1 MIKFFRH
8 IRRSLIQENKMG
20 KYFKYA
26 IGEIILVVIGI
37 LIALQI
43 NNWNEHRKQVKEE
56 NEIIQSFKAEL
67 KAKSNQ
73 LKISIERNKE
83 YEEHSRALLSFI
95 KHDTVSVLTESD
107 VANFI
112 SYYPYQTDMPVLNE
126 ILKSDNKLVSKKNI
140 IGDLRQLSTSARK
153 VEKNLFYIDEI
164 YNSKVTDFIISIGFE
179 LSYKI
184 GVGENRNIS
193 LQYIKQHGYNRKQF
207 IALFNAVNILR
218 VNFTKSQKEMLN
230 LIEDLNSKLKND

>member
-8 IRRSLIQENKMG
+8 IRRSLINQNQTG

-26 IGEIILVVIGI
+26 LGEILLVVIGI
-37 LIALQI
+37 LIALHI

-56 NEIIQSFKAEL
+56 NEIILSFKAEL
-67 KAKSNQ
+67 KTKSNQ

-83 YEEHSRALLSFI
+83 YEEHSRDLLSLI
-95 KHDTVSVLTESD
+95 KNDTVSVLTEDD

-126 ILKSDNKLVSKKNI
+126 ILKSDNKLVSKKDI

-153 VEKNLFYIDEI
+153 VAKNLFYIDEI

-179 LSYKI
+179 LSYNI

-193 LQYIKQHGYNRKQF
+193 LKYIEQHGYNRKQL

-218 VNFTKSQKEMLN
+218 ADFTKSQKEMLN

>member
-1 MIKFFRH
+1 M
-8 IRRSLIQENKMG
+8 ENKTG
-20 KYFKYA
+20 RYFKYA

-43 NNWNEHRKQVKEE
+43 NNWNEYRKQVKEE

-67 KAKSNQ
+67 KTKSNQ

-83 YEEHSRALLSFI
+83 YVEHSRDLLSFI
-95 KHDTVSVLTESD
+95 KNDTVSVLTESD

-126 ILKSDNKLVSKKNI
+126 ILKSDNKLVSKKDI

-193 LQYIKQHGYNRKQF
+193 LEYIKQNGYNSKQL
-207 IALFNAVNILR
+207 IALFNTVNILR
-218 VNFTKSQKEMLN
+218 ADFTKSQKEMLN